1 MDTIN
6 RDGRLVGIPASPGT
20 VIGVAVWVHQVPAV
34 QLESSISSDA
44 IQHELLRLKE
54 AVENAKS
61 EITNLRNRVMIQ
73 MGPNEAAVFDAHLSF
88 LEDPEYVGQIEM
100 LIRTH
105 SMGAESVVF
114 DVTRRMKEMLMA
126 LPDEY
131 LQARAD
137 DLQDVG
143 TRVLRLLAGQR
154 AMNLSSVKSGSVVVA
169 EELTPSNLAELPR
182 EIGGI
187 VTARGSRTSH
197 VVIMAKSI
205 GIPFIVGVGESIQRI
220 KDGDL
225 LVLDGNQGTVLVR
238 PTMAE
243 QRQAQHHIEVHSALH
258 NVALA
263 EAKNPAI
270 TRDGRRIAI
279 LANIGHLR
287 DVPEAVKNGAEGV
300 GLFRTEFLYL
310 ENDHWPTE
318 QEQYEV
324 YRKVLESF
332 TDKPVIIRTLDIGGD
347 KPLGYANLPQEPN
360 PFLGHRAIRYCLDNP
375 DVFKTQLRALL
386 RASLHGK
393 LSIMLPMI
401 STLSEILL
409 AKGIIDQC
417 KRDLNDE
424 GVAIVNSIPVGIMV
438 EIPAAAVMAD
448 ILVQEIDFF
457 SIGTNDLAQYTLAV
471 DRGNERVAHLYDAAH
486 PAVLRLIQQTCDAG
500 IGTGIPVG
508 MCGEL
513 AGDLEMTEAL
523 VGLGLDELS
532 MSSTNIPMVKQRIRE
547 IDGIAAK
554 SLVKKLLKLTSA
566 EEVRAAT
573 FAEVLGSQ

>member
-20 VIGVAVWVHQVPAV
+20 VIGVAVWLHQVPAV
-34 QLESSISSDA
+34 QMESSISSDT
-44 IQHELLRLKE
+44 IEYELLRLKE
-54 AVENAKS
+54 AVKNAKS
-61 EITNLRNRVMIQ
+61 EITNLRNRVMTQ

-88 LEDPEYVGQIEM
+88 LEDPEYVGQIE
-100 LIRTH
+100 LQIRTY
-105 SMGAESVVF
+105 SMGAESAVF
-114 DVTRRMKEMLMA
+114 DITQRMKEMLMA
-126 LPDEY
+126 LSDEY

-154 AMNLSSVKSGSVVVA
+154 AMDLSSVKSGSVVVA
-169 EELTPSNLAELPR
+169 EELTPSNFAELPR
-182 EIGGI
+182 DIGGI
-187 VTARGSRTSH
+187 VTARGSRTAH

-205 GIPFIVGVGESIQRI
+205 GIPFVVGVGESIQKI
-220 KDGDL
+220 KDGDV
-225 LVLDGNQGTVLVR
+225 LVLDGTQGTVLVR
-238 PTMAE
+238 PTEDE

-270 TRDGRRIAI
+270 TKDGRRIAI

-324 YRKVLESF
+324 YRKVLETF

-347 KPLGYANLPQEPN
+347 KPLGFANLPQEAN
-360 PFLGHRAIRYCLDNP
+360 PFLGHRAIRYCLDNL
-375 DVFKTQLRALL
+375 DIFKTQLRALL

-401 STLSEILL
+401 STQSEILL
-409 AKGIIDQC
+409 AKEIINQC
-417 KRDLNDE
+417 QHELHDE
-424 GVAIVNSIPVGIMV
+424 GVVLVNPISLGIMV

-448 ILVQEIDFF
+448 VLAEEVDFF

-486 PAVLRLIQQTCDAG
+486 PAVLRLINQTCDAG
-500 IGTGIPVG
+500 IDAGIPVG

-523 VGLGLDELS
+523 VGLGLSELS
-532 MSSTNIPMVKQRIRE
+532 MSSVNIPMVKQRIRE

-554 SLVKKLLKLTSA
+554 SFVKKLLKLTSA
-566 EEVRAAT
+566 EKVRKSS
-573 FAEVLGSQ
+573 FAEVLGTQ